1 MPPATWEVFD
11 QRTTASALGMLPCHT
26 CGLLCRR
33 GQADTALCPRC
44 GEHLERR
51 KHSSLARTTAYLVAA
66 TILYLP
72 ANLFPAM
79 NTTTLFVETKD
90 TIFSGVISLWKDGD
104 WPLALLVLFASV
116 AVPLFKIGALAFLV
130 ISTRRGSR
138 WRKKGRTKLYRFVE
152 FVGRWSM
159 LDIYVTT
166 LLCAMVQVGSFSRV
180 EAGPGALA
188 FCAVVILTML
198 ASMSFD
204 PRLMWDDPASAP
216 SAASPSSAPPVA
228 HG

>member
-1 MPPATWEVFD
+1 MAWDAAD
-11 QRTTASALGMLPCHT
+11 QRTTSAALGLLPCHT
-26 CGLLCRR
+26 CGLISQQ
-33 GQADTALCPRC
+33 GKTQSGLCPRC
-44 GEHLERR
+44 GEHLEVR
-51 KHSSLARTTAYLVAA
+51 KHKSLNRTAAYLFAA
-66 TILYLP
+66 AILYLP

-79 NTTTLFVETKD
+79 NTTTLFREQRD
-90 TIFSGVISLWKDGD
+90 TILSGVVSLWKDGD
-104 WPLALLVLFASV
+104 WPLSLLVLFASV
-116 AVPLFKIGALAFLV
+116 LVPVFKIGALAFLV
-130 ISTRRGSR
+130 VTTRRGSR
-138 WRKKGRTKLYRFVE
+138 WRVRGRTRLYRFIE

-166 LLCAMVQVGSFSRV
+166 LLCAMVRVGSLSRV

-204 PRLMWDDPASAP
+204 PRLMWDDPDGPPASLAT
-216 SAASPSSAPPVA
+216 